1 MLLMLQTAL
10 PRTRNGLDSNVLYLT
25 TVKKLSTKRLEQIID
40 NLNLS
45 NIERKIL
52 MSKIDIRN
60 IEASEFD
67 NFMLQ
72 IEEIIFKNKIKMIII
87 DSIAGLCDVQFINEN
102 NEVDYVGRAMF
113 LKRILNQLKQ
123 LIYNYNLF
131 FIVTNNVKADIER
144 GSGVRRKNLL
154 YF

>member
-40 NLNLS
+40 SLNLS